1 MTENIWDESAIEKL
15 GGEYNKLYNSGKNDG
30 FSWVLDED
38 AKVLN
43 LKKEKINNS
52 DSNKKKAG
60 KLNLNMDKTSVNLG
74 LPSQVHGDAKNAK
87 FFLCLLNPRVQ
98 DSKKL
103 KEKEDTLKGKNMSIE
118 DYKNIENKN
127 DDEYFEDLNK
137 YYTHIKDEQNILAKE
152 YIYAKNNSD
161 SSDDSL
167 YYLSHYYYFM
177 FEKKEEQGK
186 KGAKEKGINTFL
198 SKNKAEIEELDIC
211 NLELF
216 PYRAES
222 KPKGGLFKSEKTY
235 KDLESSK
242 YVANIILDRVKKAN
256 SVKKSDKN
264 SEDTPIFVFRSYG
277 EWFEVLLQEF
287 AKRKG
292 FKKIDEE
299 PTKEKGPTEEEKK
312 SKNIEEKE
320 NLENII
326 LKQYLEATNDY
337 FYEFP
342 NQNAALT
349 KNNLKSVL
357 TGEKISND
365 NYEKIQNIFKL
376 D

>member
-1 MTENIWDESAIEKL
+1 MTENIWNKSTIEEL
-15 GGEYNKLYNSGKNDG
+15 GGKYNSGKNDD

-38 AKVLN
+38 KKILN
-43 LKKEKINNS
+43 LNKEKVEGS
-52 DSNKKKAG
+52 DDKKK
-60 KLNLNMDKTSVNLG
+60 KILNLNMDKTSVNLG

-103 KEKEDTLKGKNMSIE
+103 KEKEDTLKGKNMSVE

-127 DDEYFEDLNK
+127 GDESFGDLNK

-152 YIYAKNNSD
+152 YNYAKNNSD
-161 SSDDSL
+161 SNDDSL

-198 SKNKAEIEELDIC
+198 SKNKVEIENLDIC

-216 PYRAES
+216 PYRTES
-222 KPKGGLFKSEKTY
+222 KPRGGLFKKGKTY

-242 YVANIILDRVKKAN
+242 YVANIIPDRVL
-256 SVKKSDKN
+256 
-264 SEDTPIFVFRSYG
+264 SESETPIFVFRSYRD
-277 EWFEVLLQEF
+277 WFEVLLQEF
-287 AKRKG
+287 AKRQE

-299 PTKEKGPTEEEKK
+299 LDENNGLTEEE
-312 SKNIEEKE
+312 
-320 NLENII
+320 NLEDTI

-337 FYEFP
+337 FYEFSAP
-342 NQNAALT
+342 QNGSLSM
-349 KNNLKSVL
+349 NNIKKATV
-357 TGEKISND
+357 KINNFEYKD
-365 NYEKIQNIFKL
+365 IKDIFN
-376 D
+376 

>member
-1 MTENIWDESAIEKL
+1 MTKNIWDNIAIEKL
-15 GGEYNKLYNSGKNDG
+15 GGEYNKLYNSGKDDG
-30 FSWVLDED
+30 FSWVLDKD

-52 DSNKKKAG
+52 DSVKKQAE

-74 LPSQVHGDAKNAK
+74 LPSQVHGDAKTAK

-98 DSKKL
+98 DSEKL
-103 KEKEDTLKGKNMSIE
+103 KEKEDTLKGKKMSIE

-127 DDEYFEDLNK
+127 DDEFFGDLNK

-152 YIYAKNNSD
+152 YNYAKNNSD
-161 SSDDSL
+161 SNDDSL

-177 FEKKEEQGK
+177 FENKEEQGK
-186 KGAKEKGINTFL
+186 KDAKEKGIDKFL
-198 SKNKAEIEELDIC
+198 SKNKAEIENLDIC

-216 PYRAES
+216 PYRTES
-222 KPKGGLFKSEKTY
+222 KPRGGLFKKGKTY

-242 YVANIILDRVKKAN
+242 YVANIILDRVL
-256 SVKKSDKN
+256 SGS
-264 SEDTPIFVFRSYG
+264 DTPIFVFRSYRD
-277 EWFEVLLQEF
+277 WFEVLLQEF

-299 PTKEKGPTEEEKK
+299 PDENEELTEEEKK
-312 SKNIEEKE
+312 KKIEKEEK
-320 NLENII
+320 LEDAI

-337 FYEFP
+337 FYEFSAP
-342 NQNAALT
+342 QNGSLSM
-349 KNNLKSVL
+349 NNIKKATIKINNSEYKSI
-357 TGEKISND
+357 KD
-365 NYEKIQNIFKL
+365 IFKL